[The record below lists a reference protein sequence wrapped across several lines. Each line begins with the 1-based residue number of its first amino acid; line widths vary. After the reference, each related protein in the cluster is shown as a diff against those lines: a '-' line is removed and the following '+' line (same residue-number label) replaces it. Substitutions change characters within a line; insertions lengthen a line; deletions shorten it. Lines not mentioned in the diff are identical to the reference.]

1 MKLRKKKKRRNKLN
15 LRTKKENQIRKKRE
29 RRKKSVKKYWPISW
43 IQPSSLLVYVI
54 DEIDF
59 TVKIRGHSPIWGQRE
74 FTILLVIWHYF
85 TFFFLNHFSN
95 TFSTNIK
102 FQKRI
107 FETFFFSYLFLL
119 LSHLHALLSHSHTEF
134 HRFFFLVTTTMTKN
148 NNKTSQTLRLR
159 FHWLRVCFLTIWLA
173 LRLSDTLSISL
184 SLSRLL
190 LDRHFFSRCITW
202 MCIC

>member
-1 MKLRKKKKRRNKLN
+1 MIVIFEIKKEKKRRNKLN

-85 TFFFLNHFSN
+85 TFFSKSLFQHFFYKHKISK
-95 TFSTNIK
+95 TN
-102 FQKRI
+102 FWN
-107 FETFFFSYLFLL
+107 FFFSYLFLL

-134 HRFFFLVTTTMTKN
+134 HRFFFWWQRRWQKTTTKPL
-148 NNKTSQTLRLR
+148 KL
-159 FHWLRVCFLTIWLA
+159 WG
-173 LRLSDTLSISL
+173 
-184 SLSRLL
+184 
-190 LDRHFFSRCITW
+190 
-202 MCIC
+202 